1 MQEIIDWQLALKTYE
16 EAWGP
21 SMIKQKERKK
31 EGEKQLKK
39 KVEEL

>member
-21 SMIKQKERKK
+21 SMIKIGRAH
-31 EGEKQLKK
+31 
-39 KVEEL
+39 V